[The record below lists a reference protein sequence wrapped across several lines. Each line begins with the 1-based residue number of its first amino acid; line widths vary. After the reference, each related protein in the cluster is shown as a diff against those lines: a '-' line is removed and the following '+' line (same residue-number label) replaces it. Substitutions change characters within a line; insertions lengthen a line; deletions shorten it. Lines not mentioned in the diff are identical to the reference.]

1 VFWRVRCS
9 SLLHAL
15 TLTIVTSHLPLLR
28 QQTFLSPTLPAFSHP
43 PQEST
48 LTVHPS
54 RSAAVMAPLAV
65 PPEVSLDKMSAELTT
80 EIMSH
85 IRPHDL
91 TKLARASKR
100 YRGFAQSAL
109 WRNIELHRQDAH
121 HDCFALSTQKELAR
135 AYLDSELPDAWS
147 YRGHDG
153 TDLDFDRWNA
163 KFSTAIRRLYKTAGK
178 SEAWGR
184 LALLVR
190 HLCLTVTHK
199 SPPQIWNMMLS
210 LPNLHTIEVIGEY
223 SANR

>member
-54 RSAAVMAPLAV
+54 RSAAVMAPPAV

-109 WRNIELHRQDAH
+109 WRNIELPRRSPRLFRSID
-121 HDCFALSTQKELAR
+121 TK
-135 AYLDSELPDAWS
+135 
-147 YRGHDG
+147 G
-153 TDLDFDRWNA
+153 TR
-163 KFSTAIRRLYKTAGK
+163 T
-178 SEAWGR
+178 
-184 LALLVR
+184 
-190 HLCLTVTHK
+190 
-199 SPPQIWNMMLS
+199 S
-210 LPNLHTIEVIGEY
+210 LPRQRTSRRMVVSWPRWHRLGLRPLERKVQY
-223 SANR
+223 RYP